1 MSIPAQSPLAWIFGR
16 RSIRVFKP
24 GAVDAATVRQLLE
37 AAMAAPSAAA
47 KDPWRFVVIRN
58 RSTLNRL
65 AEVLSNGEM
74 LHTAALA
81 IVVCGDLEAAHDRQ
95 LSYLL
100 QDCAAATEN
109 LLLAAHALGL
119 GACWLGCIPGPTA
132 SGRSVTC
139 WRYPRRSFPWPV
151 WPWAIPSSSRNP
163 APGTGRTTCIPS
175 SGRARENGRTDR
187 VKRKMAQGAH
197 GRVCGAPGSA
207 RGRV

>member
-24 GAVDAATVRQLLE
+24 GTVDAATVRQLLE

-47 KDPWRFVVIRN
+47 KDPWRFVVIRD

-65 AEVLSNGEM
+65 AEALSNGEM

-119 GACWLGCIPGPTA
+119 GACWLGVHPRAHRLRQVSDLLALPASVIPVACVALGHPVEFKEPRT
-132 SGRSVTC
+132 
-139 WRYPRRSFPWPV
+139 RYRPDYVHFEQW
-151 WPWAIPSSSRNP
+151 
-163 APGTGRTTCIPS
+163 
-175 SGRARENGRTDR
+175 
-187 VKRKMAQGAH
+187 
-197 GRVCGAPGSA
+197 
-207 RGRV
+207 